1 MAEFDTIV
9 SHKSEP
15 AVQVLKDDLM
25 KSDNIATLTFL
36 ADALVTTKVLQTV
49 LQGVRLN

>member
-25 KSDNIATLTFL
+25 KSDNISNIKLFSRRFS
-36 ADALVTTKVLQTV
+36 D
-49 LQGVRLN
+49 N